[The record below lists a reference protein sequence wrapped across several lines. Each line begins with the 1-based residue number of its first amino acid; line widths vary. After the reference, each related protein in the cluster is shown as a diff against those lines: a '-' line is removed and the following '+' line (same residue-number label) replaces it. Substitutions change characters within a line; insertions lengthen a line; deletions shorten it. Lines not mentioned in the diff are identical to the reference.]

1 MYDPVDMPIH
11 ELMALFSHYKSD
23 LYKAPE
29 VVLLGKVSWSGTAE
43 RWGRGGLSPSTF
55 SAMGILGCLKLETG
69 AFILLKILGRF
80 DG

>member
-1 MYDPVDMPIH
+1 MYDHVDMPIH

-43 RWGRGGLSPSTF
+43 RRGRGG
-55 SAMGILGCLKLETG
+55 GLEPQHFFCHG
-69 AFILLKILGRF
+69 HFGLP
-80 DG
+80 